1 MSDREK
7 FIPPVPAVPP
17 PPLDLSIYSESA
29 RREIYD
35 RIAAEH
41 FAPEM
46 MSLRQVRKRE
56 EEFIETRTA
65 EEAGLMVL
73 FLLGRW
79 FALWRLA
86 DPPPHPTEREFWE
99 LVTISEGPRGLTMAE
114 V

>member
-1 MSDREK
+1 MRDREK
-7 FIPPVPAVPP
+7 CIPPVPPAPSE
-17 PPLDLSIYSESA
+17 PLDLTRYSEAA
-29 RREIYD
+29 RREIYN

-41 FAPEM
+41 FAPEL
-46 MSLRQVRKRE
+46 MSIREVRARADD
-56 EEFIETRTA
+56 FIETRTA

-86 DPPPHPTEREFWE
+86 DPPEHPTEREFWE